1 MSVKKKKKE
10 PNSVVSNLNI
20 VSARG
25 FCAYSQSRLKN
36 VFKAL
41 KEQLEAEEFEK
52 LSNLYSY
59 IDAENPDSLEYEEFV
74 SYAKILIRKYAK
86 EAKK

>member
-1 MSVKKKKKE
+1 MTVKKKKE

-20 VSARG
+20 VSAKG

-41 KEQLEAEEFEK
+41 EGQLEAEEFEK
-52 LSNLYSY
+52 LSNLYAC
-59 IDAENPDSLEYEEFV
+59 IDAENPDSLEYEEFA
-74 SYAKILIRKYAK
+74 SYAKTLIHKYAK
-86 EAKK
+86 KVKK